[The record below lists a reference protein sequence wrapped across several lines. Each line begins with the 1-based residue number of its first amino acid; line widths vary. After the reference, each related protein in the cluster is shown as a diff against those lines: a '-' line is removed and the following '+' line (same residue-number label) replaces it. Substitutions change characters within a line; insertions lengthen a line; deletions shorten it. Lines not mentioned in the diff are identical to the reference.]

1 MDKKMSATPEARVLY
16 AAVPA
21 DLYFR
26 VKYDALRRRL
36 TLAQW
41 VAEAARV
48 LLDQTEEPPPTH
60 GV

>member
-1 MDKKMSATPEARVLY
+1 MSATPEARVLY